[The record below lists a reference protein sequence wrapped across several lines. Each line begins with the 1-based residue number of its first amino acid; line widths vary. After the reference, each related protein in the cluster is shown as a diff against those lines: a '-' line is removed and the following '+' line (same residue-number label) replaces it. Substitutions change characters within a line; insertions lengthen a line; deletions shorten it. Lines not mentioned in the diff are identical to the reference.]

1 MSDQDPWYL
10 DGSKPSLK
18 AWMFTQMAI
27 GAGWGAI
34 VFFGVVFFIFILVAI
49 SSRLP
54 EDPFA
59 MLDAAKNL
67 KVLHM
72 NDAE

>member
-10 DGSKPSLK
+10 SGEKPSLK
-18 AWMFTQMAI
+18 AWIFTQMAI

-34 VFFGVVFFIFILVAI
+34 VFFGVVFFIFILIAI

-59 MLDAAKNL
+59 ALDTGMTLARAL
-67 KVLHM
+67 V
-72 NDAE
+72 